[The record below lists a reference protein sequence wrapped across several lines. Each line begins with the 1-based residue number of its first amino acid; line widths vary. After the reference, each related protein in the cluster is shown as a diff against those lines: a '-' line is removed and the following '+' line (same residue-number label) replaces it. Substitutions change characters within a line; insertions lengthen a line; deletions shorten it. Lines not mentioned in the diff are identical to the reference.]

1 MAVAAS
7 IPTSP
12 SSHSTPS
19 APSVAVSSTAVAA
32 ASTKLDEVAEEAVA
46 LFYASFARFR
56 DLPRAALTIATAP
69 GRVNL
74 IGEHTDYNDGFV
86 LPLALDKNTVIVG
99 IATPLDGEDEDANV
113 SHIVSA
119 KFPGEVVKFPA
130 NDVAKIVPG
139 LPAWGNY
146 VRGVTA
152 MYLRHTGREAMSVR
166 AAIVSRVPFGSGLSS
181 SAALE
186 VSFATFLESVFAI
199 PDMTLTQ
206 KALLCQKAEHEY
218 CNVPCGIMDQ
228 FISSCGKGNCALLI
242 DCRTKEAT
250 PVPFED
256 PNVVIVVSNSNV
268 NHELSGGEYKER
280 VQQCRTAVAAL
291 QTLYPEITHLR
302 DATMPQ
308 LDAVKGQLED
318 VVYCRARHVITENER
333 TVQTVALVNARKY
346 AEAGELMFASHK
358 SLKDD
363 YEVSTPQLD
372 TLVEIARQSP
382 GVFGARMTGGGFGG
396 CIIVLLRRENAAQLL
411 DKLDE
416 GYPKHIFGDH
426 EFPKPTSFITHI
438 GHGAQVLQ
446 VGEPQIAK

>member
-7 IPTSP
+7 MPP
-12 SSHSTPS
+12 SHAPS
-19 APSVAVSSTAVAA
+19 ALLDDPVSVSEPSATTSKFDDVV
-32 ASTKLDEVAEEAVA
+32 EEAIA
-46 LFYASFARFR
+46 LFYATFKCEHAF
-56 DLPRAALTIATAP
+56 PREALTITQAP

-99 IATPLDGEDEDANV
+99 VATPKAGLDEDDTAINH
-113 SHIVSA
+113 SQIVSA
-119 KFPGEVVKFPA
+119 KFPGEMVVFPA
-130 NDVAKIVPG
+130 DDVSRIVPG
-139 LPAWGNY
+139 LPVWGNY

-152 MYLRHTGREAMSVR
+152 MYLRHTGKAALSVR

-186 VSFATFLESVFAI
+186 VSFATFLESAFALSDI
-199 PDMTLTQ
+199 SLTQ

-228 FISSCGKGNCALLI
+228 FISSCGKGSCALLI

-268 NHELSGGEYKER
+268 NHQLSGGEYKER
-280 VQQCRTAVAAL
+280 VQQCQTAVAAL
-291 QTLYPEITHLR
+291 QEKYPMITHLR
-302 DATMPQ
+302 DATMAQ
-308 LDAVKGQLED
+308 LDSIKDQLEN

-333 TVQTVALVNARKY
+333 TVQAVALVNSKNY
-346 AEAGELMFASHK
+346 EAAGKLMFASHQ
-358 SLKDD
+358 SLRDD
-363 YEVSTPQLD
+363 YQVSTPQLD
-372 TLVEIARQSP
+372 TLVDIARQIP
-382 GVFGARMTGGGFGG
+382 GVYGARMTGGGFGG
-396 CIIVLLRRENAAQLL
+396 CIIVLLRRENAAELL

-416 GYPKHIFGDH
+416 GYPTHIFGDH

-446 VGEPQIAK
+446 VGKL

>member
-7 IPTSP
+7 IPP
-12 SSHSTPS
+12 SHTAALS
-19 APSVAVSSTAVAA
+19 APSISTET
-32 ASTKLDEVAEEAVA
+32 TKFDDVVEEAIA
-46 LFYASFARFR
+46 LFYATFKCEHAY
-56 DLPRAALTIATAP
+56 PRATLTITQAP

-99 IATPLDGEDEDANV
+99 VATPRDGLSGDDAAVNY
-113 SHIVSA
+113 SQIVSA
-119 KFPGEVVKFPA
+119 KFPGEMVQFPA
-130 NDVAKIVPG
+130 NDIAQIVPG

-152 MYLRHTGREAMSVR
+152 MYLRHTGLHAMSVR

-186 VSFATFLESVFAI
+186 VSFATFLESVFSLSDTI
-199 PDMTLTQ
+199 TLTQ

-268 NHELSGGEYKER
+268 NHELSGSEYKER
-280 VQQCRTAVAAL
+280 VQQCQTAVAAL
-291 QTLYPEITHLR
+291 QQRYPEITHLR
-302 DATMPQ
+302 DATMAQ
-308 LDAVKGQLED
+308 LDTVKDQVEK

-333 TVQTVALVNARKY
+333 TVSTVALVNAKNY
-346 AEAGELMFASHK
+346 AEAGKLMFASHQ

-372 TLVEIARQSP
+372 TLVEIARQIP
-382 GVFGARMTGGGFGG
+382 GVYGARMTGGGFGG

-446 VGEPQIAK
+446 AGERIVSN

>member
-7 IPTSP
+7 FSSSPTAFP
-12 SSHSTPS
+12 SS
-19 APSVAVSSTAVAA
+19 
-32 ASTKLDEVAEEAVA
+32 STKLDEVAEEAVA

-86 LPLALDKNTVIVG
+86 LPLALDKNTVVVG
-99 IATPLDGEDEDANV
+99 IATPLDDDDDANV

-119 KFPGEVVKFPA
+119 KFPGEVVQFPA
-130 NDVAKIVPG
+130 NDETKIVPG

-186 VSFATFLESVFAI
+186 VSFATFLESVFAV

-280 VQQCRTAVAAL
+280 VHQCRTAVAAL
-291 QTLYPEITHLR
+291 QQQFPEITHLR
-302 DATMPQ
+302 DASMAQ
-308 LDAVKGQLED
+308 LDVVKDELED

-333 TVQTVALVNARKY
+333 TVQAVALVNAHKY
-346 AEAGELMFASHK
+346 AAAGELMFASHK

-372 TLVEIARQSP
+372 TLVEIARQCP

-396 CIIVLLRRENAAQLL
+396 CIIVLLRRENAPQLL
-411 DKLDE
+411 AKLDE

-446 VGEPQIAK
+446 VGEAQVTK